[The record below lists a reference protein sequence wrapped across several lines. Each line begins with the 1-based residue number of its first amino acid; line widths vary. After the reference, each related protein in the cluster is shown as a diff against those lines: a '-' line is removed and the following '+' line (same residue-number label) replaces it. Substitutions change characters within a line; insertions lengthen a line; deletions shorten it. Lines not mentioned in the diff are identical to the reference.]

1 MMTTERR
8 ANDSEMK
15 DTLHRIEETILSM
28 ARELHIVGERGVRTE
43 EKVNGI
49 CEKLEDY
56 TDIRDS
62 VKNHSDFIGTCKGVM
77 VTGVVGVG
85 GWLLT
90 KIGSLI

>member
-1 MMTTERR
+1 MAIERR
-8 ANDSEMK
+8 ANDMETK
-15 DTLHRIEETILSM
+15 DTLHRIEESILSM
-28 ARELHIVGERGVRTE
+28 MRELHVVSERGVRTE

-62 VKNHSDFIGTCKGVM
+62 VKNHSDFIGTCKGIF
-77 VTGVVGVG
+77 VTGIVGVG